1 MYKFNKLYKLYK
13 LYQNWRW
20 LLHHEFEG
28 AEKQYNLRKW
38 AQIIKECKSSGEK
51 VMDWIKSHNIS
62 KDKYYYWQRRLKD
75 AYMDSNMQQGPAF
88 VELTVAEEDNTTALT
103 VKGTCSNGIH
113 KRTETKDCNQDTGAV
128 IEYRGI
134 AIRISR
140 IYKKSHGGSIRC

>member
-1 MYKFNKLYKLYK
+1 MNS
-13 LYQNWRW
+13 RD
-20 LLHHEFEG
+20 

-51 VMDWIKSHNIS
+51 VMDWIASHNIS
-62 KDKYYYWQRRLKD
+62 KDQYYYWQRRL
-75 AYMDSNMQQGPAF
+75 QQSPAF

-113 KRTETKDCNQDTGAV
+113 KRTETKDCIQDTGAV

-134 AIRISR
+134 AIRISSGASAEF
-140 IYKKSHGGSIRC
+140 IKNLMEAVSDAE